1 MRTGPPPAGLD
12 AELAPG
18 TESDPGSRT
27 PLAVG
32 ALCGCQVLPIQPV
45 CPHCSSA
52 TTSVRYA
59 SLATTTSGPRFQ
71 NKVSCDYLFIFLF

>member
-32 ALCGCQVLPIQPV
+32 ALWVSGSPDPARLSALQLRNHQCQIRVTRNHNIR
-45 CPHCSSA
+45 STFS
-52 TTSVRYA
+52 
-59 SLATTTSGPRFQ
+59 
-71 NKVSCDYLFIFLF
+71 K